1 MSVADQREK
10 NRRIVGFLN
19 YQQQTPTLPIARI
32 PFTLRPPSGARFV
45 SLRTAP
51 DGDPIDFD
59 IDLDADGVLHATLT
73 DPDTLAMLEAG
84 YRLE

>member
-10 NRRIVGFLN
+10 NRRIVGFLKCR
-19 YQQQTPTLPIARI
+19 QQTPTLPIARI
-32 PFTLRPPSGARFV
+32 PFTLRPPRGARFV

-51 DGDPIDFD
+51 DGDPVDF
-59 IDLDADGVLHATLT
+59 DLDADGVLHATLT
-73 DPDTLAMLEAG
+73 DLDTLAMLEAG